1 MNPYLSQVA
10 PQTMQQDIYGQAPVM
25 DTSGRAMAQNA
36 LNQQGSQLASQALG
50 TSKNP
55 MSGIDPIKLGMAL
68 RNMGDK
74 YGGTTQ
80 GGYGQQDTYM
90 KSASMLPLTQQQQ
103 MLMGQ
108 GGADMMSPVQNM
120 PVAGAYGQLMPNN

>member
-10 PQTMQQDIYGQAPVM
+10 PQAMQQDVYGQAPVM

-55 MSGIDPIKLGMAL
+55 MSGIDPMKLGMAL
-68 RNMGDK
+68 RNMGDQ
-74 YGGTTQ
+74 YGGTPQ
-80 GGYGQQDTYM
+80 GAYGRQDQYM
-90 KSASMLPLTQQQQ
+90 KYSAMNPQTQQQQ
-103 MLMGQ
+103 MLMDQ
-108 GGADMMSPVQNM
+108 GGADMMSFSNPM
-120 PVAGAYGQLMPNN
+120 MASGQ

>member
-10 PQTMQQDIYGQAPVM
+10 PQAMQQDIYGQAPVM

-55 MSGIDPIKLGMAL
+55 MSGIDPMKLGMAL
-68 RNMGDK
+68 RNMGQPNYDQ
-74 YGGTTQ
+74 YQTAGDMSQFGANSS
-80 GGYGQQDTYM
+80 GMG
-90 KSASMLPLTQQQQ
+90 S
-103 MLMGQ
+103 GQ
-108 GGADMMSPVQNM
+108 GYAGMNADLGLSPVQNM
-120 PVAGAYGQLMPNN
+120 PVAGAYGQLMPSN